1 MRFAG
6 ASLEASEADYASDLV
21 RRFQRSIHKI
31 KSDREMRSRY
41 MLFEEMM
48 RDEYKAGK
56 AEGKADYLAD
66 LVRKNKAKGRTVAE
80 IAEFLNEDVEKIAA
94 IYETCEVLSDE
105 LYHVSTTP

>member
-1 MRFAG
+1 
-6 ASLEASEADYASDLV
+6 
-21 RRFQRSIHKI
+21 
-31 KSDREMRSRY
+31 

-66 LVRKNKAKGRTVAE
+66 LVRKNKSKGRTVAE

-94 IYETCEVLSDE
+94 IYETCEAADAKKQEE
-105 LYHVSTTP
+105 LKEPAE